1 MSTMDLTADQA
12 PRTRSRNRRLTWR
25 GVAMVWFRN
34 LTIYRHTFKRNI
46 LPNFFEPVFYLL
58 SMGVGLGAYVAGV
71 ADSYLAWVAPG
82 LFAASAMNG
91 ATFEVTYNVFVK
103 TVFERTYDAMLS
115 TPLSVEEIAAG
126 EIAWA
131 VTRSLIYS
139 LAFLLVMALFGL
151 VHSPYALLALPAALL
166 IGLLFAGI
174 GLTFTALNKQIDL
187 YSYYYTLFL
196 TPLFLFSEIFFPLE
210 RMPHALQVLAY
221 CTPLY
226 HAVRLCRALFLG
238 TELRA
243 ALESAILIGI
253 AALVLCAVAI
263 RLLRRRLV
271 I

>member
-1 MSTMDLTADQA
+1 VSAGLTAGSA
-12 PRTRSRNRRLTWR
+12 PRTLLGNRRLTWR
-25 GVAMVWFRN
+25 GVARVWYRN
-34 LTIYRHTFKRNI
+34 LTIYKHTFKRNI
-46 LPNFFEPVFYLL
+46 VPNFFEPVFYLL

-103 TVFERTYDAMLS
+103 TVFDRTYDAMLS

-131 VTRSLIYS
+131 VTRSLIYGV
-139 LAFLLVMALFGL
+139 AFLVVMALFGL
-151 VHSPYALLALPAALL
+151 VHSPLALLSLPAALL

-174 GLTFTALNKQIDL
+174 GLTFTALNQQIDF
-187 YSYYYTLFL
+187 YSFYYTLFL

-210 RMPHALQVLAY
+210 RMPPVLRALAFI
-221 CTPLY
+221 TPLY

-238 TELRA
+238 TGLQ
-243 ALESAILIGI
+243 
-253 AALVLCAVAI
+253 AALVSAVLIAVVALVMCALAI

>member
-1 MSTMDLTADQA
+1 LSRSLTV
-12 PRTRSRNRRLTWR
+12 R
-25 GVAMVWFRN
+25 GAARVWFRN
-34 LTIYRHTFKRNI
+34 LTIYRHTFRLNI
-46 LPNFFEPVFYLL
+46 VPNFFEPVFYLL

-103 TVFERTYDAMLS
+103 IVFDRTYDAMLS

-131 VTRSLIYS
+131 VTRAGIYGV
-139 LAFLLVMALFGL
+139 AFLAVMAAFGL
-151 VHSPYALLALPAALL
+151 CHSPWVLLAVPAALL

-187 YSYYYTLFL
+187 YSYYFTLFL

-210 RMPHALQVLAY
+210 RMPEALRLLAFF
-221 CTPLY
+221 TPLY
-226 HAVRLCRALFLG
+226 HAVRLCRFLFLG
-238 TELRA
+238 TDPGA
-243 ALESAILIGI
+243 ALTSAAWIAV
-253 AALVLCAVAI
+253 AALGLCALSI